1 MAKSQTFGDKMSK
14 KSGQQKTSVKVIKAY
29 RSESGTVKYVER
41 FVKVDDIGQIDP
53 NTFSR

>member
-41 FVKVDDIGQIDP
+41 FVKVDDIGHIDP